1 MHRRWLRGAGAL
13 AVGGCCICASAAAP
27 PLPSYMLTPIPIPAA
42 AASVTATAINAS
54 GEVTGSIGFATQ
66 PAHVFLFS
74 QGALSDLGTLTY
86 PGLAL
91 PGAASGQSINASG
104 VIVGTFMDPVNQL
117 WSFGFTYSNGTLAPL
132 LIASGYTN
140 CTATG
145 LDAAG
150 LIIGGCTSPQSAVSA
165 FAAIYVDGMPQA
177 IGPAGGSANAVNDYG
192 QVAAFG
198 TSGGFIYDNVSA
210 AVTAIPALAAA
221 ASMQPAVPAAINN
234 AGQVVGWQAVSAG
247 FAAFLYV
254 DGATLPLTAVPD
266 STVMSAL
273 SINNAGQIAG
283 STVATAA
290 GAAMP
295 FFLANGT
302 LSNLNALVDA
312 ADPNKPFVTLTA
324 ANAINDRGWIAAT
337 GVDSRTAQTAGYLL
351 IPVTPFPVSVA
362 VLAAATAVTG
372 TSFTIA
378 WTAQS
383 ATACT
388 ASGGS
393 GSDGWKGSAT
403 ADGGQLQLT
412 ETAAGT
418 YDFTLQCTGAN
429 GVASSTAKVTVAA
442 AMTPGLKG
450 SSGGGALG
458 LDTLAALLA
467 LLGLRCVHRQ
477 RAQAPMLVSSAIIS
491 SRRSRSGT
499 SGVSFTMRTW
509 QMTGMRSA
517 KPRELSG
524 RTTSELTR
532 TSCGKPWLMSAKWP
546 PSTRVP
552 RAWRITM
559 RVRPLAGGIICPHA
573 PSKEIS
579 GTALPFQ
586 GTVPTYHG
594 GAPVISEGV

>member
-1 MHRRWLRGAGAL
+1 MHRLWMRAAGVV
-13 AVGGCCICASAAAP
+13 AVVGCCASASAVTP
-27 PLPSYMLTPIPIPAA
+27 PLPSYRLTPIPIPAS

-54 GEVTGSIGFATQ
+54 GALTGSIGFAVQ
-66 PAHVFLFS
+66 PGHVFLFS
-74 QGALSDLGTLTY
+74 QGALSDLGTLSY

-132 LIASGYTN
+132 LLASGYSN
-140 CTATG
+140 CSATG
-145 LDAAG
+145 INAAG
-150 LIIGGCTSPQSAVSA
+150 LIVGGCANSQSAISA
-165 FAAIYVDGMPQA
+165 FAAIYVAGMPQA

-198 TSGGFIYDNVSA
+198 SGGAFVYDDVSG

-234 AGQVVGWQAVSAG
+234 AGEVVGWQAVSAG

-254 DGATLPLTAVPD
+254 HGATRSLSAIPA

-283 STVATAA
+283 STVATAGA
-290 GAAMP
+290 AAMP
-295 FFLANGT
+295 FLLANGT

-312 ADPNKPFVTLTA
+312 TDPNKPFVTLTA
-324 ANAINDRGWIAAT
+324 ANAINDLGWIAAT
-337 GVDSRTAQTAGYLL
+337 GVDSRTAQTTSYLL
-351 IPVTPFPVSVA
+351 IPVTPFPLSVA
-362 VLAAATAVTG
+362 LLAAASAVTG
-372 TSFTIA
+372 KSFTIA

-393 GSDGWKGSAT
+393 GSDGWQGSVV
-403 ADGGQLQLT
+403 ADGGQQQLT

-418 YDFTLQCTGAN
+418 YDFTLQCMGAN

-442 AMTPGLKG
+442 AVTPGFKG
-450 SSGGGALG
+450 SGGGALE

-467 LLGLRCVHRQ
+467 LLGLRFAHAGGAGVHGDQRRQ
-477 RAQAPMLVSSAIIS
+477 RQRGVQHLRE
-491 SRRSRSGT
+491 RRVAHRFHQ
-499 SGVSFTMRTW
+499 V
-509 QMTGMRSA
+509 
-517 KPRELSG
+517 K
-524 RTTSELTR
+524 
-532 TSCGKPWLMSAKWP
+532 
-546 PSTRVP
+546 V
-552 RAWRITM
+552 RAD
-559 RVRPLAGGIICPHA
+559 
-573 PSKEIS
+573 
-579 GTALPFQ
+579 
-586 GTVPTYHG
+586 
-594 GAPVISEGV
+594 